1 MTDVRKFYDSFW
13 IPRNEDAIVAFA
25 HQRINI
31 QIESYLN
38 KVNGTVALDVG
49 CGEGY
54 ITSLL
59 VRYCHEVIS
68 MDISRVGV
76 KTASKNIDR
85 KYGCSFIVADAQ
97 HLPFKRGAFDILV
110 LREVIEHLTN
120 QVEAVKEMSRVLKC
134 KGTLILT
141 TPNRINH
148 DVTTVIFKVTGKY
161 VTDYEQIIENQLYPA
176 QLRRLLEPMFTIKDQ
191 KGAHFT
197 IPVINEYLRN
207 PFLISMRNWLTLF
220 LEKMNAPSV
229 FASDQCLLCENKKTN
244 SE

>member
-1 MTDVRKFYDSFW
+1 MADVRKFYDSFW
-13 IPRNEDAIVAFA
+13 VPRDEDPIVGFA
-25 HQRINI
+25 HQRINNR
-31 QIESYLN
+31 IEAYLN
-38 KVNGTVALDVG
+38 AATGTVALDVG

-54 ITSLL
+54 ITLLL

-76 KTASKNIDR
+76 KSASKHIDP
-85 KYGCSFIVADAQ
+85 KYNCSFIVADAQ
-97 HLPFKRGAFDILV
+97 HLPFRQGAFNILV

-120 QVEAVKEMSRVLKC
+120 QVEAVKEMSRVLTC

-141 TPNRINH
+141 TPNKINH
-148 DVTTVIFKVTGKY
+148 DVTTVIFKVAGKY

-176 QLRRLLEPMFTIKDQ
+176 QLRRLLEPMFTIKYQ

-197 IPVINEYLRN
+197 IPIINEYLRN

-220 LEKMNAPSV
+220 LEKMNTPSV
-229 FASDQCLLCENKKTN
+229 FASDQCLLCINKKRDC
-244 SE
+244 E